1 MLTILVLMGS
11 LGMNVAFNMQFHRNY
26 TTAQLSLSLLYCK
39 VLLRNPP
46 ITDTG
51 QLLCFKELPDFLKLL
66 CVYRQGFILYSLY
79 SALSHFVYI
88 LDANVMCLSM

>member
-1 MLTILVLMGS
+1 MLTIPVLMGS

-39 VLLRNPP
+39 VFLRNPP

-51 QLLCFKELPDFLKLL
+51 QLLCFKELPDFQKLL
-66 CVYRQGFILYSLY
+66 CVYLQDFFNTLFIVHYLTLFIFWT
-79 SALSHFVYI
+79 L
-88 LDANVMCLSM
+88 M